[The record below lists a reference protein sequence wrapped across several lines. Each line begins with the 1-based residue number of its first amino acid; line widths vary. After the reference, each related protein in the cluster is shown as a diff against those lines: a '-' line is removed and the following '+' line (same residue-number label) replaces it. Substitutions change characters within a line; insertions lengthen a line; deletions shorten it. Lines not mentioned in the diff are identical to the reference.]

1 MIDEITRL
9 MRLLEF
15 SDSAFPVGTFSFSNG
30 LETAAFEG
38 IVYDAQTLEQYTRT
52 ALRQTIYS
60 DAIAA
65 LIAFRAAAGGNYKTI
80 LEADRQIIL
89 CKMNAE
95 ARLMLIRMGKKMAEI
110 CTQITDSPWMS
121 RWLEDI
127 RAERTPGTYPVAQ
140 AIYFQQNGST
150 EKDLF
155 VAIEYGAINM
165 ILNAAL
171 RCVKVSHYET
181 QAILYRLCTEAAE
194 NYKIVREL
202 NFEDMQAFAPEMDV
216 IASVIIGGAS
226 LAGGLGTSWGTFI
239 GIIFLGIINNIMT
252 LTGVSS
258 DMQYVV
264 QGLLI
269 IGAVLLNSF
278 NNRKKSA

>member
-30 LETAAFEG
+30 LETVAFEG
-38 IVYDAQTLEQYTRT
+38 IVQDAQSLEQYTRT
-52 ALRQTIYS
+52 ALQQTVYS

-65 LIAFRAAAGGNYKTI
+65 LIAFRAAAHPDYDMI
-80 LEADRQIIL
+80 READRQVIL

-95 ARLMLIRMGKKMAEI
+95 ARQMLTRMGKKMAEI
-110 CTQITDSPWMS
+110 CTQISDSPLMS

-127 RAERTPGTYPVAQ
+127 KRNDTPGTYPVAQ
-140 AIYFQQNGST
+140 AIYFQENGSQ

-181 QAILYRLCTEAAE
+181 QSILYRLCSEAASDYE
-194 NYKIVREL
+194 TVKDL
-202 NFEDMQAFAPEMDV
+202 TFEDMRAFAPEMDIV
-216 IASVIIGGAS
+216 AS
-226 LAGGLGTSWGTFI
+226 LHEKGKMRMFM
-239 GIIFLGIINNIMT
+239 N
-252 LTGVSS
+252 
-258 DMQYVV
+258 
-264 QGLLI
+264 
-269 IGAVLLNSF
+269 
-278 NNRKKSA
+278 

>member
-30 LETAAFEG
+30 LETVAFEG
-38 IVYDAQTLEQYTRT
+38 IVQDAQSLEQYTRT
-52 ALRQTIYS
+52 ALQQTVYS

-65 LIAFRAAAGGNYKTI
+65 LIAFRAATHPDYDMI
-80 LEADRQIIL
+80 READRQVIL

-95 ARLMLIRMGKKMAEI
+95 ARQMLTRMGKKMAEI
-110 CTQITDSPWMS
+110 CTQISDSPLMS

-127 RAERTPGTYPVAQ
+127 KRNDTPGTYPVAQ
-140 AIYFQQNGST
+140 AIYFQENGSQ

-181 QAILYRLCTEAAE
+181 QSILYRLCSEAASDYE
-194 NYKIVREL
+194 TVKDL
-202 NFEDMQAFAPEMDV
+202 TFEDMRAFAPEMDIV
-216 IASVIIGGAS
+216 AS
-226 LAGGLGTSWGTFI
+226 LHEKGKMRMFM
-239 GIIFLGIINNIMT
+239 N
-252 LTGVSS
+252 
-258 DMQYVV
+258 
-264 QGLLI
+264 
-269 IGAVLLNSF
+269 
-278 NNRKKSA
+278 

>member
-30 LETAAFEG
+30 LETVAFEG
-38 IVYDAQTLEQYTRT
+38 IVQDAQSLEQYTRT
-52 ALRQTIYS
+52 ALQQTVYS

-65 LIAFRAAAGGNYKTI
+65 LIAFRAAAHPDYDMI
-80 LEADRQIIL
+80 READRQVIL

-95 ARLMLIRMGKKMAEI
+95 ARQMLTRMGKKMAEI
-110 CTQITDSPWMS
+110 CTQISDSPLMS

-127 RAERTPGTYPVAQ
+127 KRNDTPGTYPIAQ
-140 AIYFQQNGST
+140 AIYFQENGSQ

-181 QAILYRLCTEAAE
+181 QSILYRLCSEAASDYE
-194 NYKIVREL
+194 TVKDL
-202 NFEDMQAFAPEMDV
+202 TFEDMRAFAPEMDIV
-216 IASVIIGGAS
+216 AS
-226 LAGGLGTSWGTFI
+226 LHEKGKMRMFM
-239 GIIFLGIINNIMT
+239 N
-252 LTGVSS
+252 
-258 DMQYVV
+258 
-264 QGLLI
+264 
-269 IGAVLLNSF
+269 
-278 NNRKKSA
+278 

>member
-38 IVYDAQTLEQYTRT
+38 IVYDAPTLEQYART

-65 LIAFRAAAGGNYKTI
+65 LIAFRAAAEGEYEGI
-80 LEADRQIIL
+80 READRQIIL
-89 CKMNAE
+89 CRMNAE
-95 ARLMLIRMGKKMAEI
+95 ARLMLTRMGKKMAEI
-110 CTQITDSPWMS
+110 CTQITDSPLMNQ
-121 RWLEDI
+121 WLDDI
-127 RAERTPGTYPVAQ
+127 KEEKTPGTYPVAQ
-140 AIYFQQNGST
+140 AIYFQQNGSI
-150 EKDLF
+150 EQDLF

-181 QAILYRLCTEAAE
+181 QSILFRLCTEAAE
-194 NYKIVREL
+194 DYKVIREL
-202 NFEDMQAFAPEMDV
+202 TFEDMRAFAPEMDI
-216 IASVIIGGAS
+216 IASLHEKGKMRM
-226 LAGGLGTSWGTFI
+226 FM
-239 GIIFLGIINNIMT
+239 N
-252 LTGVSS
+252 
-258 DMQYVV
+258 
-264 QGLLI
+264 
-269 IGAVLLNSF
+269 
-278 NNRKKSA
+278 

>member
-38 IVYDAQTLEQYTRT
+38 IVHDAESLEQYTRT
-52 ALRQTIYS
+52 ALQQTVYS

-65 LIAFRAAAGGNYKTI
+65 LIAFRAAACGDYGMI
-80 LEADRQIIL
+80 READHQVIL

-95 ARLMLIRMGKKMAEI
+95 ARLMLTRMGKKMAEI
-110 CTQITDSPWMS
+110 CTQIADSPLMN

-127 RAERTPGTYPVAQ
+127 RNEKTPGTYPVAQ
-140 AIYFQQNGST
+140 AIYFQQNGSH

-181 QAILYRLCTEAAE
+181 QAILYRLCTETAADYE
-194 NYKIVREL
+194 VVKDL
-202 NFEDMQAFAPEMDV
+202 TFEDMMAFAPEMDV
-216 IASVIIGGAS
+216 IASLHEKGKMRM
-226 LAGGLGTSWGTFI
+226 FM
-239 GIIFLGIINNIMT
+239 N
-252 LTGVSS
+252 
-258 DMQYVV
+258 
-264 QGLLI
+264 
-269 IGAVLLNSF
+269 
-278 NNRKKSA
+278 

>member
-140 AIYFQQNGST
+140 A
-150 EKDLF
+150 
-155 VAIEYGAINM
+155 
-165 ILNAAL
+165 
-171 RCVKVSHYET
+171 T

-216 IASVIIGGAS
+216 IASLHEKGKMRM
-226 LAGGLGTSWGTFI
+226 FM
-239 GIIFLGIINNIMT
+239 N
-252 LTGVSS
+252 
-258 DMQYVV
+258 
-264 QGLLI
+264 
-269 IGAVLLNSF
+269 
-278 NNRKKSA
+278 

>member
-1 MIDEITRL
+1 

-30 LETAAFEG
+30 LESAAFERL
-38 IVYDAQTLEQYTRT
+38 VYDADSLEQYTRT
-52 ALRQTIYS
+52 ALQQTVCC

-65 LIAFRAAAGGNYKTI
+65 LIAFRATALDDYETVRK
-80 LEADRQIIL
+80 ADHEVIL

-95 ARLMLIRMGKKMAEI
+95 ARLMLTRMGKKMAEI
-110 CTQITDSPWMS
+110 CTQINSNPIMS

-127 RAERTPGTYPVAQ
+127 RNQETPGTYPIAQ

-181 QAILYRLCTEAAE
+181 QAILYRLCTEATQDYE
-194 NYKIVREL
+194 MVKDLE
-202 NFEDMQAFAPEMDV
+202 FEDMKAFAPEMDI
-216 IASVIIGGAS
+216 IASLHEKGKMRM
-226 LAGGLGTSWGTFI
+226 FM
-239 GIIFLGIINNIMT
+239 N
-252 LTGVSS
+252 
-258 DMQYVV
+258 
-264 QGLLI
+264 
-269 IGAVLLNSF
+269 
-278 NNRKKSA
+278 